1 MTDAIGT
8 RIMSMLRLS
17 KDEFSTL
24 FGKKTGKPEE
34 PKRQKYGNKRCEWM
48 GILFDSKRE
57 RDRYIVLDAALRDGQ
72 ITDLRRQVRFLLIPK
87 LYYNGKLTERET
99 YYIAD
104 FTYRDGNGN
113 LVVEDAKGFRRNATW
128 ILKRKLMLMQYGI
141 KVEEV

>member
-1 MTDAIGT
+1 
-8 RIMSMLRLS
+8 MLRLS
-17 KDEFSTL
+17 KDEFSQM

-72 ITDLRRQVRFLLIPK
+72 IFDLRRQVKYQLIPRQ
-87 LYYNGKLTERET
+87 YIGGKIAEHEVC
-99 YYIAD
+99 YIAD
-104 FTYRDGNGN
+104 FQYLDSQGN
-113 LVVEDAKGFRRNATW
+113 LVVEDAKGFRRNAVW
-128 ILKRKLMLMQYGI
+128 VIKRKLMLWVHGI